1 MLEWAKR
8 TFAKSREPEEA
19 QPMYPLYLDG
29 KLVGYFWKFDP
40 DTAFTLLSEP
50 ALIGEHGYDIH

>member
-1 MLEWAKR
+1 
-8 TFAKSREPEEA
+8 
-19 QPMYPLYLDG
+19 MYPLYLDG

-50 ALIGEHGYDIH
+50 AAIGERGYDIH